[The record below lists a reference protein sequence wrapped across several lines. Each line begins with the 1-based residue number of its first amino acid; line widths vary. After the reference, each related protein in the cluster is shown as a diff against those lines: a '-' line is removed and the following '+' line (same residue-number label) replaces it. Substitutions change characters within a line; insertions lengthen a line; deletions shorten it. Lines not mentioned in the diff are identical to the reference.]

1 MEEHS
6 LTADLLESEL
16 TIEYRD
22 KLRAYIKNH
31 PLHFSYVPDEDH
43 FYSEGYIGTKKEI
56 AQKLTEDVLN
66 SDEDYKNSIM
76 SFCEHFPGHKE
87 HMYNNFY
94 LTNTYAIAQ
103 YNLDDYFN

>member
-22 KLRAYIKNH
+22 KLRTYIKDH
-31 PLHFSYVPDEDH
+31 PLHFSYVPDESH
-43 FYSEGYIGTKKEI
+43 FHSEGYIGTKKEI

-66 SDEDYKNSIM
+66 SDED
-76 SFCEHFPGHKE
+76 
-87 HMYNNFY
+87 
-94 LTNTYAIAQ
+94 
-103 YNLDDYFN
+103 